1 MKIEVREKLNAHFK
15 KYVHNLEANENSLG
29 YKITTLESEQEK
41 NFFAKLQENDLFQ
54 LLNIIPVHY
63 EYGEAV
69 GLIQAM
75 PGTTN
80 TNKFDRLPKLAASR
94 LKYRCQQM
102 NFDSRI
108 RFDKL
113 DNFTQSD
120 LNFVETFESYL
131 DLHLLSGVLMVG
143 LNGTHQSNNSNPET
157 APLGEDVA
165 KGWLQKIRE
174 HAQNHNGQ
182 SVLNVGEIGAN
193 GTYKTL
199 NKAVKAG
206 IAKIKPIYVDGD
218 LIAICGSDVTP
229 DNAIENNK
237 DGLGGQFITRLQK
250 LIGGCKAVTI
260 PHFPSNAILLTR
272 LDNLSLYVHRNNVR
286 RGWIDGSELDSIY
299 HYFSFNVDF
308 VVENFEACA
317 LLENIELAE

>member
-1 MKIEVREKLNAHFK
+1 
-15 KYVHNLEANENSLG
+15 
-29 YKITTLESEQEK
+29 
-41 NFFAKLQENDLFQ
+41 
-54 LLNIIPVHY
+54 
-63 EYGEAV
+63 
-69 GLIQAM
+69 
-75 PGTTN
+75 
-80 TNKFDRLPKLAASR
+80 
-94 LKYRCQQM
+94 
-102 NFDSRI
+102 
-108 RFDKL
+108 
-113 DNFTQSD
+113 
-120 LNFVETFESYL
+120 
-131 DLHLLSGVLMVG
+131 MVG
-143 LNGTHQSNNSNPET
+143 LNGTHQSDNSNQET
-157 APLGEDVA
+157 APFGEDVA

-174 HAQNHNGQ
+174 HAKSHNGQ

-206 IAKIKPIYVDGD
+206 IAKIKPIYADGD

-237 DGLGGQFITRLQK
+237 DG
-250 LIGGCKAVTI
+250 
-260 PHFPSNAILLTR
+260 LTR